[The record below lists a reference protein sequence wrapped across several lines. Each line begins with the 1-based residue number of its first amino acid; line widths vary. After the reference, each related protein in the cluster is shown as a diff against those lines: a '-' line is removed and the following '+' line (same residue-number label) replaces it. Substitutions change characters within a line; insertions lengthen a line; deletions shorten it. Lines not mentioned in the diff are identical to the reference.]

1 MIKNGIINGDLA
13 SLLARFRHV
22 NTIAI
27 VDGPFPT
34 YPNVETIDLAL
45 VMGTP
50 TVSQVLD
57 AILPHLDLTGMY
69 LAAEFEA
76 KVDAATVAEYKKHH
90 GGLPTTIIAHED
102 FKVKVG
108 QTLQQRYFEIR
119 LKSISSKVGYEDC
132 APLRITLLV
141 AQSIPN

>member
-1 MIKNGIINGDLA
+1 
-13 SLLARFRHV
+13 LARFRHV

-50 TVSQVLD
+50 TVGQVLD

-76 KVDAATVAEYKKHH
+76 KVDAKTVAEYKKHH
-90 GGLPTTIIAHED
+90 GGLKTTIIPHED

-108 QTLQQRYFEIR
+108 ETLGIIHTGDAVPY
-119 LKSISSKVGYEDC
+119 SSVI
-132 APLRITLLV
+132 LR
-141 AQSIPN
+141 SG

>member
-1 MIKNGIINGDLA
+1 MIKNGIVNGGLA

-34 YPNVETIDLAL
+34 YPGVETIDLAL

-50 TVSQVLD
+50 TVCQVLD
-57 AILPHLDLTGMY
+57 AILPHLDLTGMF
-69 LAAEFEA
+69 LAAEFES

-108 QTLQQRYFEIR
+108 QTLGIIHTGDAVPY
-119 LKSISSKVGYEDC
+119 SSVI
-132 APLRITLLV
+132 LR
-141 AQSIPN
+141 SG